1 MKVVLFFSEAGRNTN
16 LRGPEA
22 EKDWKVNGSDR
33 SLRQVSE
40 GGGE

>member
-22 EKDWKVNGSDR
+22 ERDWKAKGSFG
-33 SLRQVSE
+33 SFRQVSE